1 MRQSRSAVHHMGQIH
16 RNDLALQQAQN
27 EKATLIR
34 ASVERSPDGNLWV
47 TVRDADTGAIL
58 QPPSGPYTDA
68 RHFLDVC
75 RLFSI
80 TRIGAEELY
89 AVAKRTGHA
98 ISGPLK
104 LAAYEY

>member
-1 MRQSRSAVHHMGQIH
+1 M
-16 RNDLALQQAQN
+16 
-27 EKATLIR
+27 
-34 ASVERSPDGNLWV
+34 SPDGNLWL

-58 QPPSGPYTDA
+58 RPASGPYTDA

-75 RLFSI
+75 RILPI
-80 TRIGAEELY
+80 TRDAVEELH

-104 LAAYEY
+104 IVDDEH

>member
-1 MRQSRSAVHHMGQIH
+1 MTSHKAHT
-16 RNDLALQQAQN
+16 

-58 QPPSGPYTDA
+58 RPASGPYTDE

-75 RLFSI
+75 RLI
-80 TRIGAEELY
+80 RLTRNEAEELY
-89 AVAKRTGHA
+89 AVAKRTGQA
-98 ISGPLK
+98 VFNQLRKVGD
-104 LAAYEY
+104 

>member
-1 MRQSRSAVHHMGQIH
+1 MTPQE
-16 RNDLALQQAQN
+16 AQN
-27 EKATLIR
+27 DRDTLIR

-58 QPPSGPYTDA
+58 EPPSGPYTDA

-75 RLFSI
+75 RMFSI
-80 TRIGAEELY
+80 TRIAAEELH

-98 ISGPLK
+98 VSSPLK
-104 LAAYEY
+104 VVAYDY